1 MEVIR
6 ALSARILAEAAYG
19 VLTASDGVEAME
31 ALERSSPVDLV
42 LTDLKMPRMDG
53 HQLALQ
59 VASRWPGL
67 RVLFM
72 TGYPEVRLADD
83 LPGPLLLKPFT
94 PEQLD
99 RGGAGV
105 AGRPARGRPAGLTP
119 GTGALTRSV
128 RWRTAR
134 GDALAP
140 HPTCAVCSTSSRS
153 AFAIQTRR
161 PRESTAPRVSAR
173 ERAHPSGQRSAK
185 LVAPTAHP
193 RELTR
198 SLTSTQP
205 NGSWGGTAS
214 SR

>member
-1 MEVIR
+1 MSVSQTQTRQPVTILVVEDMEVIR

-94 PEQLD
+94 PEQLIAAVRALLVD
-99 RGGAGV
+99 RHAG
-105 AGRPARGRPAGLTP
+105 
-119 GTGALTRSV
+119 
-128 RWRTAR
+128 
-134 GDALAP
+134 D
-140 HPTCAVCSTSSRS
+140 
-153 AFAIQTRR
+153 RR
-161 PRESTAPRVSAR
+161 A
-173 ERAHPSGQRSAK
+173 
-185 LVAPTAHP
+185 
-193 RELTR
+193 
-198 SLTSTQP
+198 
-205 NGSWGGTAS
+205 
-214 SR
+214 